1 MSKAFSPLTLGVG
14 FTALLALVPGL
25 GIGSKEA
32 RADKPTAPAKASA
45 DSRPVPKG
53 EATEAFLDQCLAER
67 PQARAVPLRA
77 TILTLPDPQRTH
89 MAFWFDL
96 RLNAVQRAFKQD
108 GFLPRAF
115 FLPWEASPKEDTGL
129 GVSSRYPV
137 GSPGLIWFARE
148 RRPTDPQGGPTAYHA
163 LFIVGESQALGLNRE
178 AMRQALRLAAK
189 AQGAGTEPA
198 AAAPISLIGP
208 QFSGSLTSL
217 GAALEEHFR
226 LGTAPPIRVQGTT
239 TLDAAATET
248 LRATAGGVPAP
259 RLSISS
265 WICNL
270 SGASKEQLL
279 SWYRLE
285 AGWPKDA
292 SKVAIFTESNTV
304 YSPGGQASTGPGTG
318 LGGPVTT
325 IFFPMGLS
333 RLRAERRAM
342 EHNLA
347 KGSQNME
354 LVLPSTLLGPSEDDA
369 LRVLD
374 TLPQYS
380 ADSLRDAELTL
391 AGTVLSL
398 ARRGY
403 THIGISASD
412 PQDLIFLAERVRAYH
427 PSCTLFTTSGNHTLF
442 AHPNFSAAMDGMI
455 LIGGYPLTDAVR
467 VLSLK
472 KGELESPVRF
482 NSEGEY
488 AAYYATL
495 LALDPTRAKDLD
507 RRFWGKQGF
516 ISIVKGGNIWP
527 LRHGGIEVTTPS
539 GAIQW
544 DRQLEGA
551 YLEVGRQ
558 STDLAEYVHSRL
570 LQLSVLLLLLGGTS
584 FWIFLKPLI
593 DLAATGPQDGDAEP
607 SLAPYRDLA
616 TGALLVLAVL
626 TLMGVAYL
634 LPFLV
639 LTLPPGGN
647 TFLWLSLAAWAL
659 LLLLTTRALQAHW
672 GWSRAL
678 PLVAAALAPAV
689 AVGCWARW
697 HFLVFVPGYLRFT
710 SPGRGVSLLPTLLF
724 LTAALALLLRTWF
737 DVRRQEHAAF
747 WPVPVGLASVPGRH
761 LEAFRGLHARW
772 WIFLF
777 VLGLLALHRL
787 LPGGLFRPL
796 LEVQGIAAIVLGV
809 GGCVFVV
816 ALLLFWQLQ
825 RGWRELMHVL
835 EELDFSPYRAA
846 FTDAGRLMNWNAMRA
861 LGRGL
866 RTHRSSLRGRQLL
879 EGQRAW
885 MAEAEPAY
893 ARNLA
898 ALAQE
903 EAGAP
908 RGRKGASDYARW
920 QFRFHIAGLMSAC
933 GDNLDSACGRL
944 PAEAAAHQAEVHLFF
959 ALRAAS
965 FIRQAFLVAR
975 YLLVGSLGSMVLLLL
990 AVAAFDF
997 QPKGDVLA
1005 ILGVVLIVMAGWVAY
1020 QIIQIER
1027 DPLLCLME
1035 GTAPDQVQLSMGL
1048 VENGIRF
1055 VLVPLLLLLAT
1066 FNPSLG
1072 GVVVQ
1077 VFNPLMHLLK

>member
-32 RADKPTAPAKASA
+32 RPDKPAAPAKATA
-45 DSRPVPKG
+45 DPRPALKG
-53 EATEAFLDQCLAER
+53 EAAEVFLDQCLAER
-67 PQARAVPLRA
+67 PQAGAVPLRA

-108 GFLPRAF
+108 GYLPRAF
-115 FLPWEASPKEDTGL
+115 FLPWEASPREDAGL

-148 RRPTDPQGGPTAYHA
+148 HRPTDPQGGPTAYHA

-189 AQGAGTEPA
+189 AQGAGAEPSA
-198 AAAPISLIGP
+198 AGPITLIGP

-217 GAALEEHFR
+217 GAALEEHFQV
-226 LGTAPPIRVQGTT
+226 GTAPPLRVQGTT
-239 TLDAAATET
+239 TLDAVAMET
-248 LRATAGGVPAP
+248 LRATAGGVPP
-259 RLSISS
+259 SRLSLSS
-265 WICNL
+265 WVCNL

-279 SWYRLE
+279 SWYRTE

-292 SKVAIFTESNTV
+292 SKLAIFTESNTV
-304 YSPGGQASTGPGTG
+304 YSPGSQAATGPGTG

-347 KGSQNME
+347 RGSQSME
-354 LVLPSTLLGPSEDDA
+354 LVLPSTLLGPSDDDA

-412 PQDLIFLAERVRAYH
+412 PQDLIFLAERIRAYH

-467 VLSLK
+467 ALSLK

-482 NSEGEY
+482 TSEGEY
-488 AAYYATL
+488 ASYYATL
-495 LALDPTRAKDLD
+495 LALDPGRAKDLD

-527 LRHGGIEVTTPS
+527 LRHGGIEVATPT
-539 GAIQW
+539 GAVAW
-544 DRQLEGA
+544 ERELEGA
-551 YLEVGRQ
+551 YLDVGRQ

-584 FWIFLKPLI
+584 FWIFLRPLI
-593 DLAATGPQDGDAEP
+593 DLASATPHEAAEP

-626 TLMGVAYL
+626 TLMGVTYL
-634 LPFLV
+634 LPLLV

-647 TFLWLSLAAWAL
+647 TFLWLSLAIWAL
-659 LLLLTTRALQAHW
+659 LLLLTTRALQAQW
-672 GWSRAL
+672 GWARAL

-689 AVGCWARW
+689 VVGCWARW
-697 HFLVFVPGYLRFT
+697 NFLVFVPGYLRFT

-737 DVRRQEHAAF
+737 DMRRQEHAAF
-747 WPVPVGLASVPGRH
+747 WPVPIGLASVPGRH
-761 LEAFRGLHARW
+761 LESFRGLHARW

-796 LEVQGIAAIVLGV
+796 LEVRGIAAIVLGV

-835 EELDFSPYRAA
+835 EELNFSPYRAA
-846 FTDAGRLMNWNAMRA
+846 FNEAGKLMNWNAMRA

-879 EGQRAW
+879 EAQRAW
-885 MAEAEPAY
+885 IADAEPAY

-920 QFRFHIAGLMSAC
+920 QFRFRIAGLMSAC
-933 GDNLDSACGRL
+933 GDSLDVACGRL

-975 YLLVGSLGSMVLLLL
+975 YLLAGSLGSMVLLLL

-1005 ILGVVLIVMAGWVAY
+1005 ILGVVLIGMAGWVAY

-1055 VLVPLLLLLAT
+1055 ILVPLLLLLAT

-1072 GVVVQ
+1072 SVVLQ
-1077 VFNPLMHLLK
+1077 VFNPLMRLLK